1 MITDTYRLPSHWAP
15 ALINDDWTGYDDDE
29 IKTIQDLLHFS
40 DLGKYFCIDVAD
52 DESFQQ
58 VPSYWSPSYGLMA
71 GNYSTF
77 TFQLR

>member
-1 MITDTYRLPSHWAP
+1 MRIDTYRLPSHWAS
-15 ALINDDWTGYDDDE
+15 ALINDDWTGYDEDE

-40 DLGKYFCIDVAD
+40 DLDKYFCIDVAD

-58 VPSYWSPSYGLMA
+58 VPSYWSSSYGLMN

>member
-1 MITDTYRLPSHWAP
+1 MKFEDYRLPSHWAS
-15 ALINDDWTGYDDDE
+15 ALINDDWTGYDEDE
-29 IKTIQDLLHFS
+29 IDTIQELLQGS
-40 DLGKYFCIDVAD
+40 GLTAYFCCDVAD

-58 VPSYWSPSYGLMA
+58 CPSYWSPSYGLLA